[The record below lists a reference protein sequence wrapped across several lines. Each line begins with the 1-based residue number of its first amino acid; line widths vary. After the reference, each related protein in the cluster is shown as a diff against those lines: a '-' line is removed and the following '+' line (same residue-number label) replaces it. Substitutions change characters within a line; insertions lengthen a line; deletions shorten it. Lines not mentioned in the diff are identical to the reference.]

1 MPVTGTILAP
11 NRRLPKVKPAALA
24 QRRPMPKLE
33 VLATSLLAAMFL
45 IMANAPNDVCPFT
58 TP

>member
-33 VLATSLLAAMFL
+33 VLTTVLLAAMFL
-45 IMANAPNDVCPFT
+45 IMANAPKDVCPLKV
-58 TP
+58 P